1 MKLLRDLLWKV
12 PIIRSIAAEAVE
24 EAASEYDYFHRG
36 QGGMA
41 GDVGHGAMCAV
52 LYMRDKAGAIRRRGL
67 QPPPP
72 VPVGQDH
79 WISAKP
85 PFYI

>member
-1 MKLLRDLLWKV
+1 MKLLRWILWRI

-36 QGGMA
+36 ELSLP
-41 GDVGHGAMCAV
+41 GDRGHAAICAV
-52 LYMRDKAGAIRRRGL
+52 SYMRDKAGAVRRRGL

-72 VPVGQDH
+72 VPTGETSWIKMRVG
-79 WISAKP
+79 
-85 PFYI
+85 